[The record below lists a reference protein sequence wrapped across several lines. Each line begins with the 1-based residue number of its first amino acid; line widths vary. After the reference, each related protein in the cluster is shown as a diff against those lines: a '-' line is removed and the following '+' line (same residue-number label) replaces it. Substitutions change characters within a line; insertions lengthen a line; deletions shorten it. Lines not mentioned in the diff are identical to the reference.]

1 MTATL
6 DPAPRDPAALAHP
19 NLDAAGLRRARRR
32 TRWALT
38 AGVALGS
45 TGHIAAV
52 TVATIVAQDLL
63 GSTTLAG
70 APGSTVVLGAATGAL
85 LLSALMARRGRRIG
99 LASGYVI
106 GVGGALLA
114 TAAIFLRAFPL
125 LLLGTFLIGFG
136 NSSNLLS
143 RYTAADMVPAMKRAS
158 AIGFVVWGSTVGSVV
173 GPWLVPIASDLAKGA
188 GLPPLVGPYL
198 VPVAFVGTAAILS
211 FLLLRPDPY
220 ALADESAV
228 HHPSATAAALSE
240 LLDRPTVL
248 AALVALVVGQ
258 FTMVLIMTMTPLHMT
273 SHGHGLAAVGFVLSA
288 HTFGMYALAPVS
300 GRLTERFGS
309 VATIFG
315 GTAVLITSGILAA
328 LAPADGGNILLVALF
343 LLGFGWNL
351 GFVAGSAMLSSG
363 LSLVDRTRLQGFAD
377 ALIWSTSAVASL
389 GSGVIVATAGY
400 TGLSLLGAGLV
411 AIPIVVLV
419 SQRRAI
425 ARAGLAGGA
434 FAPAGA
440 GAPSGSGAAQLA
452 HEPRRQDPAAVD
464 DLG

>member
-6 DPAPRDPAALAHP
+6 DPAPRHPEALQRPALGAEGVA
-19 NLDAAGLRRARRR
+19 RARRR
-32 TRWALT
+32 TRWALA

-63 GSTTLAG
+63 GSTALAG
-70 APGSTVVLGAATGAL
+70 APGSTVVLGAALGAL
-85 LLSALMARRGRRIG
+85 VLSGLMARRGRRLG
-99 LASGYVI
+99 LASGYIV
-106 GVGGALLA
+106 GVGGALVATVAVLA
-114 TAAIFLRAFPL
+114 RSFPL
-125 LLLGTFLIGFG
+125 LLVGTFLIGFG

-143 RYTAADMVPAMKRAS
+143 RYAAADLVPAAKRAS

-173 GPWLVPIASDLAKGA
+173 GPWLVPIASNLARGA

-198 VPVAFVGTAAILS
+198 VPVLFVGTAAILS

-228 HHPSATAAALSE
+228 RQTSATAASLAA

-248 AALVALVVGQ
+248 AALVALVAGQ

-273 SHGHGLAAVGFVLSA
+273 SHGHGLEAVGVVLSA

-300 GRLTERFGS
+300 GRLTERYGS

-315 GTAVLITSGILAA
+315 GTTVLIAAGLLAA
-328 LAPADGGNILLVALF
+328 TAPPDGGNLLLVALF

-411 AIPIVVLV
+411 AIPVVVLA

-425 ARAGLAGGA
+425 LAFATSGGA
-434 FAPAGA
+434 QLPLEPGRQHT
-440 GAPSGSGAAQLA
+440 AAL
-452 HEPRRQDPAAVD
+452 D
-464 DLG
+464 DLE

>member
-1 MTATL
+1 MTAL
-6 DPAPRDPAALAHP
+6 PARADLEPVALA
-19 NLDAAGLRRARRR
+19 RARHR

-70 APGSTVVLGAATGAL
+70 APGSTVVLGAALGAL
-85 LLSALMARRGRRIG
+85 LLSGLMARRGRRIG
-99 LASGYVI
+99 LASGYAI
-106 GVGGALLA
+106 GVGGALIATLA
-114 TAAIFLRAFPL
+114 VIARSFPL
-125 LLLGTFLIGFG
+125 LLVGTFLIGFG
-136 NSSNLLS
+136 NSSNLLA
-143 RYTAADMVPAMKRAS
+143 RYAAADLVPAMKRAS

-173 GPWLVPIASDLAKGA
+173 GPWLIPIASNLAKNA

-198 VPVAFVGTAAILS
+198 VPVLFVGTAGILS
-211 FLLLRPDPY
+211 FALLRPDPY
-220 ALADESAV
+220 SLADDSAV
-228 HHPSATAAALSE
+228 HHPTATAAALRD

-273 SHGHGLAAVGFVLSA
+273 SHGHDLGAVGLVLSA

-315 GTAVLITSGILAA
+315 GTTVLIASGLLAA
-328 LAPADGGNILLVALF
+328 LAPADGGDLLLLALF

-363 LSLVDRTRLQGFAD
+363 LSLTDRTRLQGFAD

-411 AIPIVVLV
+411 AIPIIVLA

-425 ARAGLAGGA
+425 VA
-434 FAPAGA
+434 FALASTAVGGSSGGPQLALEPAG
-440 GAPSGSGAAQLA
+440 
-452 HEPRRQDPAAVD
+452 QDATALD
-464 DLG
+464 DLE

>member
-1 MTATL
+1 MTATS
-6 DPAPRDPAALAHP
+6 DSTPDQAAL
-19 NLDAAGLRRARRR
+19 DRARRR

-63 GSTTLAG
+63 GDTTLAG
-70 APGSTVVLGAATGAL
+70 APGSTVVLGAALGAL
-85 LLSALMARRGRRIG
+85 VLSALMVGRGRRLG

-106 GVGGALLA
+106 GVGGALVATLA
-114 TAAIFLRAFPL
+114 VVVRSFPL

-143 RYTAADMVPAMKRAS
+143 RYAAADLVPAPKRAS
-158 AIGFVVWGSTVGSVV
+158 AIGFVVWGSTIGSVV
-173 GPWLVPIASDLAKGA
+173 GPWLVPIASDLAKSLGW
-188 GLPPLVGPYL
+188 PPLVGPYL

-211 FLLLRPDPY
+211 FALLRPDPY
-220 ALADESAV
+220 ALADESAI
-228 HHPSATAAALSE
+228 HQPSATAASIRA

-309 VATIFG
+309 IATIFG
-315 GTAVLITSGILAA
+315 GTAILITAGLLAA
-328 LAPADGGNILLVALF
+328 LAPADGGNLLLLALF

-363 LSLVDRTRLQGFAD
+363 LSLTDRTRLQGFAD

-411 AIPIVVLV
+411 AIPIVVLA

-425 ARAGLAGGA
+425 VTLARGGTRL
-434 FAPAGA
+434 
-440 GAPSGSGAAQLA
+440 SGGQQLA
-452 HEPRRQDPAAVD
+452 LEPGGQDLGTLD
-464 DLG
+464 DLE

>member
-1 MTATL
+1 MTAAAATL
-6 DPAPRDPAALAHP
+6 DPAALA
-19 NLDAAGLRRARRR
+19 RARRR
-32 TRWALT
+32 TRWALS

-70 APGSTVVLGAATGAL
+70 APGSTVVLGAALGAL
-85 LLSALMARRGRRIG
+85 LRSALMARRGRRLG

-114 TAAIFLRAFPL
+114 TLAIVVRSFPL

-143 RYTAADMVPAMKRAS
+143 RYTAADLVPAAKRAS

-173 GPWLVPIASDLAKGA
+173 GPWLVPIASDLARNA

-198 VPVAFVGTAAILS
+198 VPVVFVGTAGILS

-220 ALADESAV
+220 ALADESAI
-228 HHPSATAAALSE
+228 HQPTATAASLAQ

-273 SHGHGLAAVGFVLSA
+273 SHGHDLAAVGFVLSA

-300 GRLTERFGS
+300 GRLTERFGA

-315 GTAVLITSGILAA
+315 GTAVLVASGLLAA
-328 LAPADGGNILLVALF
+328 LAPADGGSLLLVALF

-363 LSLVDRTRLQGFAD
+363 LSLTDRTRLQGFAD

-411 AIPIVVLV
+411 AIPIVVLAT
-419 SQRRAI
+419 QRRAI
-425 ARAGLAGGA
+425 VAIALGGA
-434 FAPAGA
+434 GIAT
-440 GAPSGSGAAQLA
+440 SGGQQLPL
-452 HEPRRQDPAAVD
+452 EPRRQDLAALD
-464 DLG
+464 DLE